1 VVEKEE
7 QRINSK
13 VRAKALD
20 VMLGLF
26 KELEAF
32 QTESLEI
39 EALDYKVFN
48 SYIMPFIRRL
58 IEASKGDIVVRHAI
72 ATNLSRM
79 MKVGSIFIELA
90 ITSCNKRR
98 LD

>member
-1 VVEKEE
+1 
-7 QRINSK
+7 
-13 VRAKALD
+13 
-20 VMLGLF
+20 M
-26 KELEAF
+26 
-32 QTESLEI
+32 
-39 EALDYKVFN
+39 Y
-48 SYIMPFIRRL
+48 FIRRL

-98 LD
+98 QE